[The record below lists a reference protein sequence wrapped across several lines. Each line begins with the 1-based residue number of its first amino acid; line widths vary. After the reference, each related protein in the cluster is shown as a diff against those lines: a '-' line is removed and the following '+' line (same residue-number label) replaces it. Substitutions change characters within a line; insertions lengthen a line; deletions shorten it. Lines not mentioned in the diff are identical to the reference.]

1 MKISIGILDFHNFQ
15 QCRQFATTMM
25 KLLLCCL
32 LGGTISSCVS
42 FIIPITTSSTSGG
55 VIKYHGVSTK
65 STTKLSSTNN
75 DNSST
80 NKSNLKSLLPKQ
92 KRQTIPLDKYGRR
105 IHDLKSDGMPKY
117 SVSGSSNSS
126 GEKEADIG
134 ISTYGEKEDMAAP
147 MLR

>member
-1 MKISIGILDFHNFQ
+1 MKF
-15 QCRQFATTMM
+15 
-25 KLLLCCL
+25 LLLCCL
-32 LGGTISSCVS
+32 LGGTISSCTS
-42 FIIPITTSSTSGG
+42 FTTPITTSLTSGG
-55 VIKYHGVSTK
+55 AIKYHGGGI
-65 STTKLSSTNN
+65 STTNLLLSSTNN
-75 DNSST
+75 DNNNS

-126 GEKEADIG
+126 GDDGDKSAVIG
-134 ISTYGEKEDMAAP
+134 ISTYGEEEDMAAP

>member
-1 MKISIGILDFHNFQ
+1 
-15 QCRQFATTMM
+15 M

-32 LGGTISSCVS
+32 LGGTISSCTS
-42 FIIPITTSSTSGG
+42 FTIPITTSLTSGR
-55 VIKYHGVSTK
+55 VIKYHGSISTK
-65 STTKLSSTNN
+65 SPTNLSSTNN

-80 NKSNLKSLLPKQ
+80 NKSNLQQLLPKQ

-117 SVSGSSNSS
+117 SVSGSSNSGDDS
-126 GEKEADIG
+126 DKSADIG
-134 ISTYGEKEDMAAP
+134 ISTYGEEEDMAAP

>member
-1 MKISIGILDFHNFQ
+1 
-15 QCRQFATTMM
+15 M

-32 LGGTISSCVS
+32 LGGTISSCTS
-42 FIIPITTSSTSGG
+42 FTIPITTSSTSGG

-65 STTKLSSTNN
+65 STTNLSSTSN
-75 DNSST
+75 DNSN

-117 SVSGSSNSS
+117 SVSGSSNSGES
-126 GEKEADIG
+126 GKEANIG

>member
-1 MKISIGILDFHNFQ
+1 
-15 QCRQFATTMM
+15 M

-32 LGGTISSCVS
+32 LGGTISSCTS
-42 FIIPITTSSTSGG
+42 FTIPITTSLTSGG

-65 STTKLSSTNN
+65 STTKLSSTSN
-75 DNSST
+75 DNS

-117 SVSGSSNSS
+117 SVSGSSNS
-126 GEKEADIG
+126 GDNNNEAVIG

>member
-1 MKISIGILDFHNFQ
+1 
-15 QCRQFATTMM
+15 M

-32 LGGTISSCVS
+32 LGGTISSCTS
-42 FIIPITTSSTSGG
+42 FTIPTKTTSLTSGG
-55 VIKYHGVSTK
+55 AISKYHGGVSTK
-65 STTKLSSTNN
+65 STTNLSSTSN
-75 DNSST
+75 DNSN

-117 SVSGSSNSS
+117 SVGGSSSS
-126 GEKEADIG
+126 GDNSDKSAVIG
-134 ISTYGEKEDMAAP
+134 ISSTYGEKEDMAAP

>member
-1 MKISIGILDFHNFQ
+1 
-15 QCRQFATTMM
+15 MM
-25 KLLLCCL
+25 KLLQCCL
-32 LGGTISSCVS
+32 LGGTISSCTS
-42 FIIPITTSSTSGG
+42 FTIPITTSLTSGG
-55 VIKYHGVSTK
+55 VIKYHGVSTNK

-92 KRQTIPLDKYGRR
+92 KRTSIPLDKYGRR

-117 SVSGSSNSS
+117 SVSGSSSSS